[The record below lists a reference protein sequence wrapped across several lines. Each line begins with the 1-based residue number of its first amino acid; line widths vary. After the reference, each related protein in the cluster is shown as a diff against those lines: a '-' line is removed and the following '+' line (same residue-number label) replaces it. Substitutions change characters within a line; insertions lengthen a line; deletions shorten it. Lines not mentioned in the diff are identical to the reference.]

1 MIFLFKT
8 QEEKLFWGKEEDIP
22 LLHKY
27 GSVGN
32 FIVYEKPSDSKAP
45 IRLAV
50 QSNKRGS
57 DSKTIR
63 KLAITM
69 KFDPKNNAYKYGWK
83 EKRDAKIKWHRNLS
97 ILINEFKK
105 TFQYPSMKPFNQ
117 NKTLVDTTRNQDY
130 STHIYQNDEI
140 ASTLNASEINIDSEI
155 CKALK
160 EKFHQ
165 SIGNECRGTQI

>member
-83 EKRDAKIKWHRNLS
+83 EKSDAKIKWHRNLS
-97 ILINEFKK
+97 ILIDKFKK
-105 TFQYPSMKPFNQ
+105 TFQYESMEPFMQ
-117 NKTLVDTTRNQDY
+117 NKTLEETVVSQEY
-130 STHIYQNDEI
+130 PSHLYQNDDM
-140 ASTLNASEINIDSEI
+140 TNNLNAREIQIDSKI

-165 SIGNECRGTQI
+165 SKGNGF